1 MKTTIRRNSW
11 LVTVPLAAAAVAYIS
26 LSFLPERR
34 AIGKARQQVRQKQ
47 DYIVRAGSLATALQ
61 IAKQELKKTGTYNTA
76 WEQHAPAQAELSGLY
91 GKIHELAKAAGVTIT
106 RFNPE
111 PVVRYEKISRI
122 PIGMG
127 CVGSFAQICEFLEGL
142 EGLPLKIWAN
152 ECHLARGEQNGQGV
166 SCELTLDVFTCNLE
180 NSDYVEH
187 TE

>member
-11 LVTVPLAAAAVAYIS
+11 LVTVPLAAAAVAYIC

-47 DYIVRAGSLATALQ
+47 DYIVRAGSLATALR
-61 IAKQELKKTGTYNTA
+61 IAKEELEKTGTYNTS
-76 WEQHAPAQAELSGLY
+76 WEQHAPAQGELSALY
-91 GKIHELAKAAGVTIT
+91 GKIHELAKAAGITIT

-111 PVVRYEKISRI
+111 PVVRYETISRI

-127 CVGSFAQICEFLEGL
+127 CVGSFADIGQFLEGL
-142 EGLPLKIWAN
+142 ESLPMEIWAN
-152 ECHLARGEQNGQGV
+152 ELHLNRAGENGQDV
-166 SCELTLDVFTCNLE
+166 SCTLTLVVFACNSK
-180 NSDYVEH
+180 NSDYVED